1 MSQMNTPPMSSDFD
15 MHAPLPGWPK
25 VVGIISIVW
34 ASLGMLCNTCG
45 VLGQAMQGA
54 VVNMV
59 PPEQQEQIKAQMA
72 AGQSPLV
79 LGSYVLGMVLAIEL
93 LVAGIMTVRRR
104 PIGRVLHLGYGAA
117 GVLLV
122 ALSTFASWG
131 AMQSQLAAMQQSTNA
146 AMKQQAAGMQAGM
159 MAGLAFGVCLGLA
172 YPIFCLVWFGIMG
185 KRPETGAIPV
195 DPLV

>member
-59 PPEQQEQIKAQMA
+59 PPEQQEQMKAQMQ

-79 LGSYVLGMVLAIEL
+79 ILSYVIGVVASILL
-93 LVAGIMTVRRR
+93 LVAGIQTLRRNAS
-104 PIGRVLHLGYGAA
+104 GRMLHLAWAVISLLLAIFGGIVGWQQMNTNLAHTLQNDPNAAQAQGAA
-117 GVLLV
+117 TGIAYVMFGCIMVLTLIWPV
-122 ALSTFASWG
+122 
-131 AMQSQLAAMQQSTNA
+131 
-146 AMKQQAAGMQAGM
+146 
-159 MAGLAFGVCLGLA
+159 
-172 YPIFCLVWFGIMG
+172 FCVVWFGMKG
-185 KRPETGAIPV
+185 KRPEAGAGIEEPIV
-195 DPLV
+195 